1 LVSGTSSRHARSSHT
16 SGHLVK
22 QPRSWNMPM
31 AVLGSRPVEY
41 VSAGDLVK
49 QIQIEEK
56 AQ

>member
-1 LVSGTSSRHARSSHT
+1 
-16 SGHLVK
+16 
-22 QPRSWNMPM
+22 M

-56 AQ
+56 AQWDDFKHSHLNNDFPKFSI